1 MSAKVGCGVETG
13 AHWRVGRAM
22 QIVRGRRRWRA
33 AALTGISLFVAA
45 SGAHGAGFALRE
57 YSLSAEGSAFA
68 GASALSD
75 EPGGLSYNAAT
86 GSGVGDWDMSVTAGF
101 IDPDTTG
108 TFSTALTSFG
118 TPTGGDREVRE
129 IQDAVEPGMQLRYR
143 LSEQW
148 TAGLSVTA
156 PFGLG
161 TKYREDWAGRYYAIE
176 SKLITVNAAPS
187 LAWQVTP
194 QFTIAAGAQ
203 LQYATGKL
211 SNAIDF
217 GTIGAANGV
226 PGAVPGTQDGKVE
239 YTPDGWAVGYTVGA
253 LWQPQPDLRIGASYR
268 SELHHDLKGDVDFT
282 LDSAGVGA
290 ALSAFTGAF
299 VDGQGRSSITL
310 PAVAAL
316 GIAYDL
322 TPELSLLAEY
332 DYTWWS
338 SFDELRVKFA
348 NPLQPD
354 SFQTYDYKNTYFAS
368 VGLRYRPSPDWVLRT
383 GVGFDQSP
391 TRDATRDPRI
401 PDNDRKWV
409 ALSVGYKLTDHIE
422 IEAGY
427 SRLMFPDGPI
437 NLFASTPG
445 NEVRG
450 DLAGVTRANSDVFTL
465 QFTFR

>member
-1 MSAKVGCGVETG
+1 MG

-22 QIVRGRRRWRA
+22 LVVGKRRLRRGSIA
-33 AALTGISLFVAA
+33 AGGMLIAA
-45 SGAHGAGFALRE
+45 IASAQGAGFALRE

-86 GSGVGDWDMSVTAGF
+86 SSGVGTWDMSMTAGF

-108 TFSTALTSFG
+108 TFSVAETSFA
-118 TPTGGDREVRE
+118 TPTGGDSQVRE

-143 LSEQW
+143 LSEQL

-161 TKYREDWAGRYYAIE
+161 TKYRNDWAGRYYALE

-187 LAWQVTP
+187 LAYQVTP
-194 QFTIAAGAQ
+194 ELTLAAGAQ
-203 LQYATGKL
+203 VEYATGTL

-217 GTIGAANGV
+217 GTIGAANSV

-239 YTPDGWAVGYTVGA
+239 YTPAGWAYGYLVGA

-268 SELHHDLKGDVDFT
+268 SELRHDVKGGVDFT
-282 LDSAGVGA
+282 LDSAGIGA
-290 ALSAFTGAF
+290 TLSTLSGAF
-299 VDGQGRSSITL
+299 VDTKGRSTLTL

-316 GIAYDL
+316 GIAYDVTPQL
-322 TPELSLLAEY
+322 TLMAEY
-332 DYTWWS
+332 DYTWWN

-368 VGLRYRPSPDWVLRT
+368 IGLRYRPNQDWVLRT
-383 GVGFDQSP
+383 GVAFDQSP

-401 PDNDRKWV
+401 PDNDRKWI
-409 ALSVGYKLTDHIE
+409 ALSVGYNLTE
-422 IEAGY
+422 RTAIEAGY
-427 SRLMFPDGPI
+427 SRLMFPDGRI
-437 NLFASTPG
+437 NLYATTPG
-445 NEVRG
+445 NEARG
-450 DLAGVTRANSDVFTL
+450 NLVGITRANSDVFSL
-465 QFTFR
+465 QLSFH